1 MARKLCAA
9 GYVKGAVVG
18 KQGLVPNAQS
28 CALLGWEQDT
38 RMPAPVAHWLAG
50 EEALMA
56 QPWHA

>member
-1 MARKLCAA
+1 
-9 GYVKGAVVG
+9 VVG